1 MEGFAKKGNEV
12 KDNRLTGRPIIDHD
26 IEGGGGK
33 GKGNDSDSR
42 SVAKKKFKLF
52 G

>member
-1 MEGFAKKGNEV
+1 MEGFSKKGNEV
-12 KDNRLTGRPIIDHD
+12 KDNRLTGRPTIDRD

-33 GKGNDSDSR
+33 GKDSDSDPR
-42 SVAKKKFKLF
+42 SVAKKKLKLF